1 MKMCMKDLVSIS
13 VFVLK
18 ILNNNCILTSVKGH
32 NSLAKMTIYDPNID
46 IVNVN
51 VFTKFG
57 LNKSICS
64 QNIETRRPMVLSM
77 IDTHGLLY

>member
-18 ILNNNCILTSVKGH
+18 ILNKNCTLTSVKGH

-46 IVNVN
+46 IVNDN

-57 LNKSICS
+57 LNKSIHS
-64 QNIETRRPMVLSM
+64 QNIETRGPMVLSM